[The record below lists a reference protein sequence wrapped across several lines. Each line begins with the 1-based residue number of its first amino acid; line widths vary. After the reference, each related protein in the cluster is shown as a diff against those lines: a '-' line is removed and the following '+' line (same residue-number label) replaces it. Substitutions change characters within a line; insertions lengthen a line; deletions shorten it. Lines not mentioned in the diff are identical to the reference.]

1 MAFPDPLQVA
11 VAESWDAECAKH
23 NAYLKS
29 QDEGDKEQADNS
41 TLPPL
46 SPASKVLGGKGGAA
60 AKGGGKAGADKAG
73 KAGKA
78 LSAAVALAAA
88 AEAAAAHARSVPPP
102 VRRSFRPF
110 LTRLLL
116 GHNKLSGPLPPEIG
130 LFGSLQTLRLNDNQF
145 TGPVIVYIYL

>member
-23 NAYLKS
+23 NAHLKS
-29 QDEGDKEQADNS
+29 QDEGDKEQAAS

-46 SPASKVLGGKGGAA
+46 SPASKDVGDKGEAA
-60 AKGGGKAGADKAG
+60 AKGGGKAGAD